1 MLQKLNNTM
10 KTLLLF
16 IAVEAVLIFGYMFFT
31 GKQEM
36 LIPAVLVV
44 FVECLIVIYAF
55 ERFRA
60 LSEENSSGLEN
71 MLGRVAAEGY
81 VYGGVGLVTY
91 DSDHVITAMS
101 DLFKQRGIERIGIK
115 LLEWLPECERLISK
129 GEETATVAIGES
141 LFEVTRVENEPVLL
155 FRDISALERYRMAY
169 LEERPV
175 IGLANL
181 DNYEESTQYEDESVV
196 SAISVAVRSPLT
208 EYCHE
213 HGILIRRLN
222 NYRYMLLL
230 NEKIYNELKEDRFS
244 VLNRVRR
251 SAQKQ
256 DVSVTLSLAFAKGT
270 SNYEELDEMAT
281 GLMDLAQ
288 SRGGDQVAVQTA
300 GEEVEYFG
308 GASEATEKRS
318 RVRVRVMAH
327 TLREL
332 IVRSSNVIV
341 VGHREQDFDCL
352 GAAIGVA
359 GIARALRRPVCV
371 IERTGGVEEKLKAVV
386 DSRYDELDAGL
397 NFVTESEAL
406 NQLQSKSLVIMV
418 DHHNIRTS
426 NGAKVL
432 EAAKKVVVLDHH
444 RRSTEMGVKPVLMYI
459 EAGASSAVELI
470 TELMPYITNQV
481 RLSELEA
488 TIMLGGMIVDT
499 DFFRVRT
506 GARTYEA
513 ASYLRKMGADPGKAN
528 DFLKEDYDEF
538 MRRNSI
544 MMMAQNYTDHILIVP
559 AEGVHAS
566 RSMISQVADRLLKVK
581 NVDAVFVIAETGPDE
596 ISVSARSNGR
606 INVQVVMEGLG
617 GGGHMTAAAV
627 QRAKTNVAD
636 LKGELEAKLKVYL
649 QEESGYE
656 GNTEN

>member
-1 MLQKLNNTM
+1 M
-10 KTLLLF
+10 KS
-16 IAVEAVLIFGYMFFT
+16 A
-31 GKQEM
+31 
-36 LIPAVLVV
+36 
-44 FVECLIVIYAF
+44 
-55 ERFRA
+55 
-60 LSEENSSGLEN
+60 SS
-71 MLGRVAAEGY
+71 
-81 VYGGVGLVTY
+81 
-91 DSDHVITAMS
+91 
-101 DLFKQRGIERIGIK
+101 
-115 LLEWLPECERLISK
+115 IS
-129 GEETATVAIGES
+129 S
-141 LFEVTRVENEPVLL
+141 
-155 FRDISALERYRMAY
+155 
-169 LEERPV
+169 
-175 IGLANL
+175 
-181 DNYEESTQYEDESVV
+181 
-196 SAISVAVRSPLT
+196 
-208 EYCHE
+208 
-213 HGILIRRLN
+213 
-222 NYRYMLLL
+222 
-230 NEKIYNELKEDRFS
+230 
-244 VLNRVRR
+244 
-251 SAQKQ
+251 
-256 DVSVTLSLAFAKGT
+256 
-270 SNYEELDEMAT
+270 
-281 GLMDLAQ
+281 
-288 SRGGDQVAVQTA
+288 
-300 GEEVEYFG
+300 
-308 GASEATEKRS
+308 
-318 RVRVRVMAH
+318 
-327 TLREL
+327 
-332 IVRSSNVIV
+332 
-341 VGHREQDFDCL
+341 
-352 GAAIGVA
+352 
-359 GIARALRRPVCV
+359 
-371 IERTGGVEEKLKAVV
+371 VEEKLKAVV

-606 INVQVVMEGLG
+606 INVQVIMEGLG